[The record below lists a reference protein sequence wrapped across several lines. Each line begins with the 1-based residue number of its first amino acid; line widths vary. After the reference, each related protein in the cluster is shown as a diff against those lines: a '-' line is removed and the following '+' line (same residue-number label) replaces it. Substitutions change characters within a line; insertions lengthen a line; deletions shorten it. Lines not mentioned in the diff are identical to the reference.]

1 MAKKVNRIT
10 YTPEVAPG
18 ADPNGGNVLLSR
30 KMGNVMGCICLL
42 VFILFKELWIGTL
55 AFGIGFAVETERPHG
70 KNGVRFTVQPPVDQ
84 VEVVGGFMNEHTA
97 RVFHHSVPTL
107 KVIAAMYSV

>member
-1 MAKKVNRIT
+1 MAKKVNRTT

-55 AFGIGFAVETERPHG
+55 AFGIGFAVIFG
-70 KNGVRFTVQPPVDQ
+70 L
-84 VEVVGGFMNEHTA
+84 EVVYEKSKAWYASVNLYASLGSFALAYAEYAYGFLSNLMNF
-97 RVFHHSVPTL
+97 R
-107 KVIAAMYSV
+107 